1 MNDLLLWIGAA
12 IAALFAAYMRGR
24 ISGAEKERQRQAQA
38 EAKARDTA
46 AKIDRDVDAM
56 SGGSVKQ
63 ELRKWAR

>member
-24 ISGAEKERQRQAQA
+24 ISGAEKERQRQSQA

-56 SGGSVKQ
+56 KGDKARV
-63 ELRKWAR
+63 ELSKWSR